1 MNEVKVIKATESTSK
16 LEFAKAMVNRMFAG
30 DKDVFKD
37 CCTEDSRHRT
47 PEFHM
52 INPVEKQGWMDGEF
66 AVETMSRYFRADG
79 NGWKNVQITDKSAVE
94 TEDLLVWEFIWSGEF
109 PIGAYAGFLEGERRE
124 GMRVEMRVVEYWR
137 FRDGKVCE
145 IDAVNDS
152 LAYYYDMA
160 DGNWDLI
167 VKAIDNN
174 VAWWS
179 GQRDNILKGEYPIPD
194 PGKVFD

>member
-1 MNEVKVIKATESTSK
+1 M
-16 LEFAKAMVNRMFAG
+16 
-30 DKDVFKD
+30 
-37 CCTEDSRHRT
+37 
-47 PEFHM
+47 
-52 INPVEKQGWMDGEF
+52 
-66 AVETMSRYFRADG
+66 
-79 NGWKNVQITDKSAVE
+79 
-94 TEDLLVWEFIWSGEF
+94 
-109 PIGAYAGFLEGERRE
+109 
-124 GMRVEMRVVEYWR
+124 
-137 FRDGKVCE
+137 
-145 IDAVNDS
+145 NDS

>member
-1 MNEVKVIKATESTSK
+1 MQEAMRQRMRMN
-16 LEFAKAMVNRMFAG
+16 
-30 DKDVFKD
+30 
-37 CCTEDSRHRT
+37 
-47 PEFHM
+47 
-52 INPVEKQGWMDGEF
+52 
-66 AVETMSRYFRADG
+66 
-79 NGWKNVQITDKSAVE
+79 
-94 TEDLLVWEFIWSGEF
+94 
-109 PIGAYAGFLEGERRE
+109 
-124 GMRVEMRVVEYWR
+124 WR

>member
-1 MNEVKVIKATESTSK
+1 
-16 LEFAKAMVNRMFAG
+16 
-30 DKDVFKD
+30 
-37 CCTEDSRHRT
+37 
-47 PEFHM
+47 
-52 INPVEKQGWMDGEF
+52 
-66 AVETMSRYFRADG
+66 
-79 NGWKNVQITDKSAVE
+79 
-94 TEDLLVWEFIWSGEF
+94 
-109 PIGAYAGFLEGERRE
+109 
-124 GMRVEMRVVEYWR
+124 MRVEMRVVEYWR

-145 IDAVNDS
+145 IDVVNDS